1 MAPNRIYTYLHTLAQ
16 HDALLT
22 SCRYRLR
29 RLAAAQVQH
38 HLRRKREAVSE
49 KAGIDSA
56 LEPRP
61 CVGRQAQLATGRA
74 DRLRTEIGAFDD
86 DIGGRLGDARML
98 AAYDA
103 ADVVARCDLGN
114 DGPRFVTAIGLAVQP
129 THRLPSPVI
138 AGHERPAP
146 LRQSLDLNRE

>member
-1 MAPNRIYTYLHTLAQ
+1 MLRLHTESTRTYTLFPYTPSFRSRQRRFA
-16 HDALLT
+16 
-22 SCRYRLR
+22 CRYRLR

-98 AAYDA
+98 AAHDA
-103 ADVVARCDLGN
+103 AE
-114 DGPRFVTAIGLAVQP
+114 IGRAHV
-129 THRLPSPVI
+129 
-138 AGHERPAP
+138 
-146 LRQSLDLNRE
+146 